1 MLVRALVCARSL
13 SDTGAVAGA
22 ARLVE
27 PRARTWTRMLEGGG
41 TRKNTHAQ
49 GLRVNDTRP
58 VIVVAPVGEA
68 CGRVWGTDSVE
79 EVVAT
84 VGRLALVYQNAHQVI
99 LLAIDVELWLGF
111 NRMAELDV
119 EELVTLL
126 DWLEALVVNDQDL

>member
-1 MLVRALVCARSL
+1 MLSGWLCCLLVCQHVGVV
-13 SDTGAVAGA
+13 DVIH
-22 ARLVE
+22 E
-27 PRARTWTRMLEGGG
+27 
-41 TRKNTHAQ
+41 

-111 NRMAELDV
+111 NQMAELDV